1 MKKKDIETYQ
11 KELMSKFL
19 SEKDLHFPCLLA
31 KSIKNRIIE
40 IIRSELTSN
49 DRIILENF
57 YDVETNI
64 DLYKV
69 VKVTKTSIYVPIT
82 TFLKNEGKTNLR
94 YETHSNLLALILDFE
109 PRPFSKYLKNEIIQ
123 TEEVN
128 LNKDSINK
136 NENTDRKPLE
146 VIIKNPFKLNN
157 MLLYSVVVIT
167 LFFGILVLNDLFLKD
182 KLKLEQQPTTVIY
195 NSYNGNLNY
204 YYSTN
209 KDGEILLYN
218 NSQPNKKT
226 NLKPVTQEVMLTY
239 FKQQH
244 VEVTNEDQKR
254 WFKVNLEETNNANE
268 VKKAETLVKKNEEN
282 SITKLKTVTK
292 VIIKNNSTLDTQI
305 SNYFEKFYT
314 KTKNKYLASGTVT
327 YKYTESS
334 FSKEM
339 VVCELVLTYKV
350 KLFNSISIFE
360 TGSITTTAT
369 GLSKTDAKNRA
380 IKKIQFN

>member
-1 MKKKDIETYQ
+1 MSKAYKAIG
-11 KELMSKFL
+11 LMSG
-19 SEKDLHFPCLLA
+19 
-31 KSIKNRIIE
+31 
-40 IIRSELTSN
+40 TSL
-49 DRIILENF
+49 DGLDIAF
-57 YDVETNI
+57 CDF
-64 DLYKV
+64 LYKD
-69 VKVTKTSIYVPIT
+69 
-82 TFLKNEGKTNLR
+82 GKWK
-94 YETHSNLLALILDFE
+94 F
-109 PRPFSKYLKNEIIQ
+109 Q
-123 TEEVN
+123 
-128 LNKDSINK
+128 
-136 NENTDRKPLE
+136 
-146 VIIKNPFKLNN
+146 
-157 MLLYSVVVIT
+157 
-167 LFFGILVLNDLFLKD
+167 
-182 KLKLEQQPTTVIY
+182 
-195 NSYNGNLNY
+195 
-204 YYSTN
+204 
-209 KDGEILLYN
+209 
-218 NSQPNKKT
+218 
-226 NLKPVTQEVMLTY
+226 
-239 FKQQH
+239 
-244 VEVTNEDQKR
+244 
-254 WFKVNLEETNNANE
+254 